1 MARKFKWNMW
11 NYDCDGNAY
20 IIAADECPNRADVPF
35 YIVKEDGLSETVL
48 DPSLGECLC
57 ADIVEEGWCKFQVRT
72 DWEDME
78 GKRHG
83 WYVVEKAPHNSPI
96 FRGKRGW
103 FPVWIIRLGEWY

>member
-1 MARKFKWNMW
+1 MARYFKIIEIDRDSFVEATEEDL
-11 NYDCDGNAY
+11 DC
-20 IIAADECPNRADVPF
+20 CQLV
-35 YIVKEDGLSETVL
+35 V
-48 DPSLGECLC
+48 PSLGECLC

-78 GKRHG
+78 GERHG